1 MDNNSNCPSK
11 NINLNLSNNTS
22 DSQINVLLE
31 SEKEESSI
39 RNIII
44 NKLINNSEIYTENK

>member
-11 NINLNLSNNTS
+11 NLNLSNNTS

>member
-11 NINLNLSNNTS
+11 NLNLSNNTS
-22 DSQINVLLE
+22 DSQINVLL
-31 SEKEESSI
+31 ESSI